1 MKKRFLACVLA
12 VVMAIGVCVPALDA
26 DAAKKSKTKKEE
38 KKWTFDDIDE
48 DLADYVIEANVR
60 LLGKGDGYHAKLVFV
75 TPTSGFSFGIQY
87 DNGASPPYTNKAMLI
102 AENIK
107 SNDPG
112 GQKYDR
118 PGDIEVHLGKTYHL
132 MMSLDENGKIATFF
146 NGKKIGTYVNKKLAY
161 KYGREIR
168 PRVEAS
174 GKHNGDIVRADFSHI
189 NIRDGDVDVVEAF
202 WAYSIDTA
210 SKIKSTIHEE
220 SHVSIYGKLTGLQ
233 PYEDWDSA
241 YEAVSGIVQY
251 NFD

>member
-1 MKKRFLACVLA
+1 MIRKRLLACVLA
-12 VVMAIGVCVPALDA
+12 AVMAVGLCVPAFDA
-26 DAAKKSKTKKEE
+26 DAAKKTKSKKEE
-38 KKWTFDDIDE
+38 KKWTFE
-48 DLADYVIEANVR
+48 DLEDDRYAMEANVR
-60 LLGKGDGYHAKLVFV
+60 LLGDGDGSHAKLVFV

-87 DNGASPPYTNKAMLI
+87 DNGASPPYTGRAMLI

-132 MMSLDENGKIATFF
+132 MMGIDEDGEIDTYF

-161 KYGREIR
+161 SPSKEIR

-174 GKHNGDIVRADFSHI
+174 GKHNGDIVNADFSHI
-189 NIRDGDVDVVEAF
+189 NIRDGEIDVVEAF

-210 SKIKSTIHEE
+210 SKIKSSFNDN
-220 SHVSIYGKLTGLQ
+220 SHVKIYGKLTDLGEGQ
-233 PYEDWDSA
+233 DWDSA
-241 YEAVSGIVQY
+241 YEAVSGIVQF
-251 NFD
+251 NFE